1 MDKPPRERVKELLDL
16 YGISRLAP
24 PAGKA

>member
-1 MDKPPRERVKELLDL
+1 MDKPPRQRVKELLDL

-24 PAGKA
+24 PAAKA